1 MLRHHYHKLRKY
13 WLSDSSFT
21 TLLVVLLFLNF
32 VVPVL
37 IDNGTFGE
45 YALTAMYLFLFLVG
59 IFSSNHAWFKIL
71 TISFFLLHVTLR
83 LIRFSD
89 TPTEFYFWEQVVML
103 MNFILLILVNL
114 DLLFRDKEVTYYR
127 IIGAVNVYLMM
138 GLIGVSLLE
147 LIHTAYGESIQG
159 SWSPDQGD
167 LNFPKFIYFSLT
179 SLTTVGFGDL
189 IPANTAARMCSV
201 FLSAIGILYPA
212 VIISRLISVEFK
224 KDSK

>member
-1 MLRHHYHKLRKY
+1 MLHQHYYRIRKY

-21 TLLVVLLFLNF
+21 TLLLMLMFLNF

-37 IDNGTFGE
+37 IDNGSMGE
-45 YALTAMYLFLFLVG
+45 YALNAIYLSLFLISF
-59 IFSSNHAWFKIL
+59 FSSNHRWFKTL

-89 TPTEFYFWEQVVML
+89 TPTEYYFWEQVVML

-127 IIGAVNVYLMM
+127 IIGAINVYLMM

-147 LIHTAYGESIQG
+147 LVHTAYGSSIQG
-159 SWSPDQGD
+159 SWSPEEGI
-167 LNFPKFIYFSLT
+167 LNFPKFMYYSLT
-179 SLTTVGFGDL
+179 SLTTVGYGDL
-189 IPANTAARMCSV
+189 IPVNTAARMTSV

-212 VIISRLISVEFK
+212 VVISRLISVEFK